1 MIYLLAT
8 NWVLATANGTC
19 DEVCSEVGRKC
30 NSERQST
37 LITNELVA
45 EKMLEAGHIC
55 KGYHDC
61 RTYAGAPFSTG
72 RSDDCAPICQ
82 GTKSVCNEN
91 HAIGDGHRP
100 LCYCEGKMELWLFYS
115 HSNYIQILFFFVVAS
130 E

>member
-45 EKMLEAGHIC
+45 EKMLEAGHVC
-55 KGYHDC
+55 KGYFAKC
-61 RTYAGAPFSTG
+61 RSYAGAPFSTG
-72 RSDDCAPICQ
+72 RSDDCVPICQ
-82 GTKSVCNEN
+82 GTKSVCNAN
-91 HAIGDGHRP
+91 GSPSGHRP
-100 LCYCEGKMELWLFYS
+100 LCYCEGIIEL
-115 HSNYIQILFFFVVAS
+115 
-130 E
+130 